1 MPDQIID
8 AHLHLSHI
16 ELFAQTAAELTGVE
30 YTPQGL
36 QSEMEQFHI
45 AAAIGMGI
53 AETEPS
59 RFPDP
64 LADNPMDLTME
75 HKVRNL
81 FVCLGI
87 NPWTLDDHSL
97 IHVRRAADR
106 RDVVGLKLY
115 AGYYH
120 VSLLDAMYH
129 PLYELAEELSLPI
142 VIHGGDT
149 YSIRGVM
156 RYCHPLAINELAVQ
170 YPRNTFI
177 MAHFGNP
184 WVMDAAVTIT
194 NHPNVYADMS
204 GIILGGDGSVG
215 EFMQEPLMMNYV
227 KTGILYSG
235 HYDKFLF
242 GTDWPLVPIGPYIR
256 FIENLFPDEYH
267 DMVFYENALRLF
279 PKLAAALKDATT

>member
-1 MPDQIID
+1 MPDRVID

-16 ELFAQTAAELTGVE
+16 RLFAQTANDLTGVE
-30 YTPQGL
+30 YNPQGL
-36 QSEMEQFHI
+36 SDEMEQFNI
-45 AAAIGMGI
+45 AAAIGMGLS
-53 AETEPS
+53 ETEPG

-64 LADNPMDLTME
+64 LATNPMGLTMD
-75 HKVRNL
+75 HQIPHL
-81 FVCLGI
+81 YVCLGI
-87 NPWTLDDHSL
+87 NPWTLDAQSL
-97 IHVRRAADR
+97 ENLRQSTQEPS
-106 RDVVGLKLY
+106 VVGLKLY

-120 VSLLDAMYH
+120 VSLLDAMYQ
-129 PLYELAEELSLPI
+129 PIYELAAELDLPI

-156 RYCHPLAINELAVQ
+156 RYSHPLAINELAVQ

-256 FIENLFPDEYH
+256 FVENLFPAEYH
-267 DMVFYENALRLF
+267 DMVFYENALRVF
-279 PKLAAALKDATT
+279 PRLAAGLRNV